1 MSQARLSADE
11 IKSVVNQI
19 LVDEFEVEEAALE
32 PSRPLADLG
41 LDSLD
46 GVDLVVALEKAFRV
60 RIPEQEARSIRTL
73 ADIYARVQSRQEAAA
88 AGSAP

>member
-1 MSQARLSADE
+1 VSQARLNADE
-11 IKSVVNQI
+11 VRAVVNSI
-19 LVDEFEVEEAALE
+19 LVEEFEVEESALE
-32 PSRPLADLG
+32 PSKPLADLG

-73 ADIYARVQSRQEAAA
+73 ADIYARVLARQDA
-88 AGSAP
+88 AGSPS

>member
-11 IKSVVNQI
+11 IRSLVDSI
-19 LVDEFEVEEAALE
+19 LVEEFEVEPDALE
-32 PSRPLADLG
+32 PTRPLADMG

-73 ADIYARVQSRQEAAA
+73 ADIYARVAARQADA
-88 AGSAP
+88 AGSPS

>member
-1 MSQARLSADE
+1 MSQTRLSTDE
-11 IKSVVNQI
+11 VHALVNSI
-19 LVDEFEVEEAALE
+19 LVEEFEVDPAALE
-32 PSRPLADLG
+32 PTKPLADLG

-73 ADIYARVQSRQEAAA
+73 GDIYARVLARSS
-88 AGSAP
+88 AGSAPA